1 MLAKIKAILKSIRFW
16 EVVVATVLFALIE
29 GGIIDNE
36 TAVLIARIIATT
48 LGISVTIGTVDK
60 VASNLSRK

>member
-60 VASNLSRK
+60 VASNFSRK